1 MVAGV
6 RAVLERE
13 QQGVEVDVLAIQ
25 VGLRSVQRRG
35 DDMLGSA
42 VHAGSV
48 PGEAECQLDPAG
60 GRSDVSDDLLGTGD
74 EGQFGDPEALRE
86 EAQEQAALGGAWPRR
101 WRIADVD
108 RHPG

>member
-1 MVAGV
+1 M
-6 RAVLERE
+6 
-13 QQGVEVDVLAIQ
+13 
-25 VGLRSVQRRG
+25 
-35 DDMLGSA
+35 
-42 VHAGSV
+42 
-48 PGEAECQLDPAG
+48 P
-60 GRSDVSDDLLGTGD
+60 DDLLRIGD